1 MKNTDFCINKY
12 MTEGH
17 LSNIAIRVG
26 KGDEAL
32 FDLYKSKDK
41 TIDETTLFDMASVTK
56 IIVTT
61 TLSFIAKDKG
71 LLSFDTPVSAFFP
84 VPEDKKEMTVKN
96 LLTHTMGIGHKPLNN
111 SSTTY
116 ENVWEAVLNI
126 PSDKKIG
133 TEVLYSCP
141 GFILLGKIVEKVFGK
156 RLDEAFYELVKKPL
170 ELNDTSFLPDKEK
183 NLVNS
188 NVKDEEKSI
197 VNDMNCRH
205 LGCVAGNAGLFSNI
219 TDVTKYV
226 KMLLDYGAPIIKRE
240 TFGEAIK
247 NYTKEMSASRGLGFL
262 YVDERY
268 NQTGKLFPVGSI
280 GHCGHTGQSVFVNIK
295 SGLYVIILSDA
306 TISTVKKYGYED
318 YSIVMKMRED
328 IHNAIKA
335 DIDVL

>member
-1 MKNTDFCINKY
+1 MKNTEFCIDKY
-12 MTEGH
+12 MTDGH

-26 KGDEAL
+26 KGDRVL
-32 FDLYKSKDK
+32 FDLYRSKDK
-41 TIDETTLFDMASVTK
+41 EIDETTLFDMASVTK

-61 TLSFIAKDKG
+61 TLTFIAKDKG

-96 LLTHTMGIGHKPLNN
+96 LLTHTMGIGHKWLMGENN
-111 SSTTY
+111 NDNIAKYILS
-116 ENVWEAVLNI
+116 I
-126 PSDKKIG
+126 PSDKPIG
-133 TEVLYSCP
+133 TDVMYSCP
-141 GFILLGKIVEKVFGK
+141 GYILLGKIVEKVFGK
-156 RLDEAFYELVKKPL
+156 MFDEAFYELVKKPL

-188 NVKDEEKSI
+188 NVKDEKKGI
-197 VNDMNCRH
+197 VNDMNCRF
-205 LGCVAGNAGLFSNI
+205 LGGVAGNAGLFSDI

-240 TFGEAIK
+240 TFCEAIK

-268 NQTGKLFPVGSI
+268 NQTGKLFPTGSI
-280 GHCGHTGQSVFVNIK
+280 GHCGHTGQSVFVDIK

-318 YSIVMKMRED
+318 YSTVMKMRED

-335 DIDVL
+335 DIDLL